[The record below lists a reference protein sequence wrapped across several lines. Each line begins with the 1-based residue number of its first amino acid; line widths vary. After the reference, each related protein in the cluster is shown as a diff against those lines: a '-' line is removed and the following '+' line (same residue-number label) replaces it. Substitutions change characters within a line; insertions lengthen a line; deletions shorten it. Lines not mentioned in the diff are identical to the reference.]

1 MSKKLKIPLLM
12 TKEKVEEIEA
22 DKKVKE
28 ANKLKEEIEK
38 RVSFQMS
45 EVEDT
50 ESYFTTLAGINGYIM
65 ELYEFVIRN
74 NDVT

>member
-50 ESYFTTLAGINGYIM
+50 ENYFTTLAGINGYIM

>member
-1 MSKKLKIPLLM
+1 M
-12 TKEKVEEIEA
+12 
-22 DKKVKE
+22 
-28 ANKLKEEIEK
+28 KEEIEK

-50 ESYFTTLAGINGYIM
+50 ENFFTTLAGINGYIM

-74 NDVT
+74 NAVT

>member
-1 MSKKLKIPLLM
+1 M

-50 ESYFTTLAGINGYIM
+50 ENYFTTLAGINGYIM